1 MIMNNLTKA
10 ATQSRL
16 VSILH
21 KHPYIWNL
29 IVVAL
34 TCVVFIGLT
43 LALKWFGVDKENLL
57 MLFFIGVLL
66 GAILTPGYVYGAI
79 ISVVFFFSF
88 NFLFTE
94 PRHSFAVDNQRD
106 VFMLLFFLATSFIG
120 SFISSR
126 LQSQAEIARRNEKRT
141 EELYRERSEI
151 ELAIE
156 SEKMK
161 SLLLRSISHD
171 LRTPLTGISGAS
183 GAILEN
189 YDTLDDESIKAL
201 IHDIQEEAQG
211 LGDTVQ
217 NILDMTR
224 ISEGKLSLDTEYE
237 AVDDLVAQTAAKV
250 PFLTRDNRLTIH
262 LPEQIIMVEVDGR
275 LLVQALFNLI
285 DNAYK
290 HSGENTRV
298 SLRIFTEGEWLAF
311 EVSDNGAGIDET
323 IMSKLFVGFV
333 TSPHGISDKGRGVGL
348 GLSICKAI
356 ATAHGGSITAENIPG
371 SGACFTIRIPYCE
384 DVQI

>member
-1 MIMNNLTKA
+1 
-10 ATQSRL
+10 
-16 VSILH
+16 
-21 KHPYIWNL
+21 
-29 IVVAL
+29 
-34 TCVVFIGLT
+34 
-43 LALKWFGVDKENLL
+43 